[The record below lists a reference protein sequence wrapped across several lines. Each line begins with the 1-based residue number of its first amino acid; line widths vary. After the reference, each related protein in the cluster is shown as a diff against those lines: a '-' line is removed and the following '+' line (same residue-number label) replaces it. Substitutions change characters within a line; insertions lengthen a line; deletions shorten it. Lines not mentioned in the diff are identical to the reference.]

1 MNAME
6 VFIDIMEVM
15 EVMKAMKVREMSCIR
30 TCNYYL
36 YKVPIN

>member
-30 TCNYYL
+30 TCN
-36 YKVPIN
+36 